1 MSHRI
6 AQQPN
11 GKYCIYSTVADCFI
25 YTEMSEQELKDYYIQ
40 KAIEKETEEI
50 NKILDEIKNDSVKNS
65 TLYEELLHK
74 NNTYMERNNT

>member
-11 GKYCIYSTVADCFI
+11 GKYCIYSTVVDCFI

-40 KAIEKETEEI
+40 KAIERETEEI
-50 NKILDEIKNDSVKNS
+50 NEILDEIKSDSVKNS
-65 TLYEELLHK
+65 TLYEELLH
-74 NNTYMERNNT
+74 NHNTYPQRNNT